1 MALDGGTPRLRH
13 RPTVG
18 CLLKT
23 VFGCR
28 LGAAARPTADS
39 RRARLSSRLRLH
51 SRELVTASPEA
62 VICSRTV
69 TWSKEPYRHA
79 CEGQAVDLPTSFTAH
94 EGSQP
99 AVRAFMRCVAVILSP
114 RRDVDQTAAVGTAES
129 DAANDIRKEEN
140 GL

>member
-1 MALDGGTPRLRH
+1 MSAAVSANSGVRGDIGEEQRLWLVDRH
-13 RPTVG
+13 R
-18 CLLKT
+18 
-23 VFGCR
+23 
-28 LGAAARPTADS
+28 DS
-39 RRARLSSRLRLH
+39 G
-51 SRELVTASPEA
+51 EPVTASPEA

-94 EGSQP
+94 AGSQP